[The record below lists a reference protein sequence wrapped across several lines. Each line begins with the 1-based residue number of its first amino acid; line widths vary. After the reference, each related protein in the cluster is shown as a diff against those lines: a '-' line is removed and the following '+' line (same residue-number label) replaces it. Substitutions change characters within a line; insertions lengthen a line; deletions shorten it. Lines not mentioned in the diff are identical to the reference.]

1 MKKSINILM
10 LIGISAII
18 CGLVTLIGCTVQKFG
33 LEYKSTEGG
42 NIQGE
47 VTQTVKE
54 GEDGSAVT
62 AVADEGYK
70 FVKWS
75 DGVETAERQEKNV
88 TADITVTAE
97 FESLTKYYNLIYIVE
112 TEEGQLIGEAYQ
124 TVKEGEDGSVIKAV
138 PNEGY
143 KFVKWTDGVETP
155 ERQEKNVTRWKSAK
169 AIFERIYYKIKY
181 ETNGYGSLL
190 GEISQTVEYGGESKQ
205 ITAKAD
211 AGYKFIKWSDG
222 SKEQTRK
229 ETNVLSDKTLTAYF
243 GLTVEYKVAN
253 GGGTIV
259 GETMPGAAPGEK
271 FAAVEALANPG
282 YIFCGWSDLAM
293 DNTRQDEAGKSLSE
307 YVAYFEPTEKTFK
320 YDYGENYG
328 KPTASG
334 ITLNR
339 KNLKNLTFAMP
350 ELSGYSFCGWYADK
364 DYTIKV
370 VNENGVYMLGNS
382 VFTLKSN
389 TLYARWQTREAAEIP
404 VYKLL
409 ITFVDEVDAVLHSS
423 VTDTDIQVKSK
434 MCALER
440 EYSYFIT
447 AKMNDLL
454 NEWFEGIVKFE
465 VDSYFTLSAVH
476 TESFSRRYTVNDK
489 IDYTLYTKDMPELS
503 NLNGLYH
510 STLASFNM
518 NDYEYLL
525 RSGSGSGSAKY
536 GCINMENYFMNPTE
550 KLCHKYLSMV
560 KSGQRRLSLTTVL
573 TFMHKFVYACEQT
586 FYGGLTSFYQVIENK
601 QGSLD
606 ICKWYLLGKA
616 DYNGEKVGIPREY
629 WLHKLDVIVA
639 YACLP
644 VNSNTAGY
652 TVMIDNGNEIRFARG
667 KISYGSSL
675 TIKAVPLEGYR
686 FVKWSDGVVSETRH
700 DSNII
705 SYLEIKVIFEKITN

>member
-1 MKKSINILM
+1 M
-10 LIGISAII
+10 LICISAII

-42 NIQGE
+42 KIQGE

-88 TADITVTAE
+88 TADIKVTAE
-97 FESLTKYYNLIYIVE
+97 FESLTKNYKVIYVVE
-112 TEEGQLIGEAYQ
+112 TAEGQLIGEAYQ
-124 TVKEGEDGSVIKAV
+124 TVKEGEDGSVVKAV

-143 KFVKWTDGVETP
+143 RFVKWSDGVETA
-155 ERQEKNVTRWKSAK
+155 ERQEKAVTSWKAVK
-169 AIFERIYYKIKY
+169 AMFERIYYKIKY

-190 GEISQTVEYGGESKQ
+190 GETSQTVEYGSESKE

-222 SKEQTRK
+222 NKEQTRK

-243 GLTVEYKVAN
+243 GETIEYKVAN
-253 GGGTIV
+253 GGGKIV
-259 GETMPGAAPGEK
+259 GETMQGAAPGEK
-271 FAAVEALANPG
+271 FEVVEALANPG

-307 YVAYFEPTEKTFK
+307 YVAYFEPMEKTFK
-320 YDYGENYG
+320 YDYGKNYG

-364 DYTIKV
+364 DYKIKV

-382 VFTLKSN
+382 VFTLKSD
-389 TLYARWQTREAAEIP
+389 TLYARWQMRAAEEIP

-409 ITFVDEVDAVLHSS
+409 ITFVDEVDAVLHST
-423 VTDTDIQVKSK
+423 VTDTDIQVKNK

-454 NEWFEGIVKFE
+454 NEWFDGIVKFE

-476 TESFSRRYTVNDK
+476 TESFSGGRTMAGH
-489 IDYTLYTKDMPELS
+489 ISHTLYTKNMPELS

-536 GCINMENYFMNPTE
+536 GCINMEDYFVNPT
-550 KLCHKYLSMV
+550 KILCHKYLSDV
-560 KSGQRRLSLTTVL
+560 KSGQKKLSLTTVD
-573 TFMHKFVYACEQT
+573 TFMHEFVHTCEQT
-586 FYGGLTSFYQVIENK
+586 FRYDELTWYHNLLKDNK
-601 QGSLD
+601 HDSMD
-606 ICKWYLLGKA
+606 VSKWYLLGEA
-616 DYNGEKVGIPREY
+616 DYNGEKVGIPKEY
-629 WLHKLDVIVA
+629 WLHKLDVAVL
-639 YACLP
+639 YSCLP
-644 VNSNTAGY
+644 VNYQTAGY
-652 TVMIDNGNEIRFARG
+652 TVKIDNGNEIRFGYG

-705 SYLEIKVIFEKITN
+705 SYLEIKAIFEKITN